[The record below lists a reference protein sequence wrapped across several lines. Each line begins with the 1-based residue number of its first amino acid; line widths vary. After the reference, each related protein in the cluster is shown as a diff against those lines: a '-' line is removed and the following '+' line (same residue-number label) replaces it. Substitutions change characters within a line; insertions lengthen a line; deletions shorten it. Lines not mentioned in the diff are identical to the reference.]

1 MNQSLEDLLFACM
14 SKPGYQPQ
22 DQSELSRSLGLVS
35 RERAHLR
42 QLLRDWE
49 AAGKVVRLSK
59 AKYALRKAEG
69 SGSVEGR
76 IRKLRSGKVLFIPSP
91 AALPGLRALLHADSL
106 VELVVPEFRSGGAMD
121 GDRVLASVRLSV
133 PKGWRRF
140 RKGKPTMDDLQVE
153 VRVDKVLERK
163 RGTWVGVYQP
173 GGRFGYVLGAGQTS
187 PARVKLV
194 EEVPGILLAGQLA
207 TVEAL
212 SYPKGKMEATGRV
225 TEVLGWPEAE
235 GVDITAVI
243 RKYELQEEFPEE
255 VIAAVSR
262 FSEEIP
268 AEVLAK
274 REDWCDRAV
283 ITIDPAT
290 ARDFDDAIHVRKLE
304 KGWELAVHIAD
315 VSHYVQPGS
324 ALDAEARRRGNS
336 TYLPDRVLPML
347 PPKLCDHICSL
358 RPGEKH
364 LTKMCL
370 MQVSEKGKV
379 VKMRF
384 ADAVISSHRR
394 FSYEEAAEVLLH
406 GASCG
411 DAEVDAMLGEAL
423 TLSRLLRKRRM
434 EAGALDLEFPD
445 VRVLLDAHGHTT
457 GVECEVSDES
467 HQLIE
472 EFMLAANECVAS
484 TLKTKSIPTIYRVH
498 EDPDEGKMFEF
509 ASLARQYGLKVGD
522 LRKREDLMVLMQE
535 LKGHPDE
542 SILKLALLRSMM
554 RARYDTKPLGHFGLA
569 KPDYCHFT
577 SPIRRYAD
585 LVVHRSL
592 ARVIDPEGKAPR
604 LPDAVSLQQAAD
616 HISETER
623 NSANAEQEANML
635 KLYEWLESQC
645 EAEHPQEWEAIVT
658 DARPLGVMVEV
669 PMLQVRGLIPSEL
682 FTGGKW
688 WFESFM
694 PRWSNRDGKVLQ
706 AGMRV
711 MVVPA
716 KVDRANRWIDWK
728 MARLPE

>member
-14 SKPGYQPQ
+14 GKPGYQPQ
-22 DQSELSRSLGLVS
+22 DQSELARSLGLVS

-69 SGSVEGR
+69 SGAVEGR
-76 IRKLRSGKVLFIPSP
+76 IRKLRNGKVLFIPSP
-91 AALPGLRALLHADSL
+91 AALPGLRSLLHADSL

-173 GGRFGYVLGAGQTS
+173 GGRCGFVLGDGQTS
-187 PARVKLV
+187 PERVKLV
-194 EEVPGILLAGQLA
+194 EEVPGNLLAGQLA

-262 FSEEIP
+262 LSEEIP
-268 AEVLAK
+268 PEVLAR
-274 REDWCDRAV
+274 REDWCGRPV

-358 RPGEKH
+358 RPGEMH

-445 VRVLLDAHGHTT
+445 VRVVLDAHGHTT

-472 EFMLAANECVAS
+472 EFMLAANECVAA
-484 TLKTKSIPTIYRVH
+484 TLKTKSIPTIFRVH

-522 LRKREDLMVLMQE
+522 LRRREDLIVLMQE

-645 EAEHPQEWEAIVT
+645 EAGHPQEWEAIVT

-694 PRWSNRDGKVLQ
+694 PRWSNRDGKVLH